1 MRSREGR
8 SPGAAA
14 VAATMAAQVHE
25 AAAEVLVVALA
36 RRKSKLPEPY
46 IIGESSGGQD
56 LDRIGKSGRQTATPA
71 T

>member
-1 MRSREGR
+1 
-8 SPGAAA
+8 
-14 VAATMAAQVHE
+14 MAAQVHE